1 MFDQLIKESLHLKLS
16 NFKIEE
22 IEQDL
27 INSLYTPINTKK
39 FKGGIN
45 YTFLNNKE
53 SFKEVLLIGNHS
65 NTNSFFLCSKYSK
78 YDKSQE
84 TKLLF
89 SFKNPSLIDTNIM
102 EALNKISTSFDNSLP
117 LYKAYKNLIISNYM
131 NVSDQDFISN
141 YYFSYLVSFA
151 SSSFLISRKH
161 YYLMSKISNLVE
173 NQISNLPTE
182 LSIVEEMKILNKIAD
197 YILNSL
203 TVSKKTPSFIVR
215 KTNNNLSEEQLSI
228 LKKNMNSFLKK
239 MIYSDLI
246 FKKNIAIAKYIIPFL
261 IKKVKLSENT
271 INRFISLCQEH
282 LIDIIRFKIEE
293 SEELDLSLLNPFLGK
308 NIFVNEVGSNS
319 DFRINIFKSLGF
331 EEEEFLEGVYPS
343 IDTFSSPTSSYE
355 EEIPF

>member
-1 MFDQLIKESLHLKLS
+1 MFDNFIKEALQTKLS
-16 NFKIEE
+16 TFKVEE

-39 FKGGIN
+39 FKGGVN

-89 SFKNPSLIDTNIM
+89 SFKNPDLIDVNIM

-151 SSSFLISRKH
+151 SSSFLILRKH

-182 LSIVEEMKILNKIAD
+182 LSIVEEMKIVNKIAD
-197 YILNSL
+197 YILTNL

-215 KTNNNLSEEQLSI
+215 KSHNNLSEEQLSI
-228 LKKNMNSFLKK
+228 LKKNMNSFFKK

-261 IKKVKLSENT
+261 IKKVKLSDNS

-282 LIDIIRFKIEE
+282 LIDIMRFKIEE
-293 SEELDLSLLNPFLGK
+293 SEELDLSLLNPFIRK
-308 NIFVNEVGSNS
+308 NIFVNEVGSNNNI
-319 DFRINIFKSLGF
+319 RINIFNILGF
-331 EEEEFLEGVYPS
+331 EEENFLEGVYPS
-343 IDTFSSPTSSYE
+343 LDSSSSIGSYQD
-355 EEIPF
+355 EIPF